1 MVAVVL
7 EQRSELTD
15 DIPLLVGLLLEIV
28 QVAIVSARI
37 LPRGNKSARIV
48 KQSSERKAVDRRV

>member
-37 LPRGNKSARIV
+37 LPRGKKSARIV